1 MNRQLIEET
10 LENRN
15 NAAILT
21 QQLAT
26 IFTKYNIV
34 KLQELSPT
42 QLNSFLLD
50 LTSLITTFSK
60 SLAYLPVSRIELIIR
75 IINNLIKF
83 KFEADQGTIT
93 KLLKVLNLCYLN
105 YSPELLPISLNLEQ
119 VQILITLWF
128 DRPATVK
135 GFKWKEDTLNG
146 IIGTLVLIVKADDSN
161 FKENLISYLKLNIM
175 GTILYHCLTISLE
188 ESYLQLRVNSLSL
201 ILTLIALNKDK
212 AILYSIFPGVIGN
225 LGKLVTRDLV
235 KENKQ
240 IIILGLKILITFIPK
255 ALICSKV
262 EELKLLES
270 VSGKKMSWVNVEE
283 PMEGYNYKSHELIDS
298 LFQHLTL
305 LRAHQNEEIQRLLVE
320 LSLIV
325 LERCQHPTI
334 TPEGINIPLEN
345 LIFYLGKSISNM
357 DNGTSNDVLWLSN
370 WYKSQTKDL
379 IQQLLLQAEPILKLK
394 LEQFQIKLRTRTD
407 IEKRQVIYG
416 LLGCLILFGDQIQ
429 SRVDFNELL
438 LTLCRWLKLSSDKIE
453 EVQETSSDIIININF
468 TVDNELNRTLLPH
481 LVYINSLETL
491 ELLSKLIGFIGYVSD
506 ITDLVRPCLDIYSSS
521 NLPSF
526 KIPSLFILLNLIKGN
541 RDNIEL
547 PFNLNRKSDSGHID
561 LLELA
566 ILDQINSIESPDN
579 YLAPYIQLHIYWN
592 SINSQAINF
601 REHLTTH
608 LYPILSKLTQ
618 NNTQLTTFAL
628 RCLNLIKEKCEYSDL
643 KEICLDNLDFL
654 MNSVSD
660 NLYEIEY
667 KGIEACQVLRGLLRL
682 IPDKSLNLLDS
693 ILDQL
698 LEGLN
703 VNMFNDAVAQELLQV
718 IQVVANEAINLG
730 VQDAKLDSLEF
741 VKKDQIINGYTSVD
755 FEYKLNCSEPM
766 KLVLK
771 ELDEIYYV
779 QKVNQPI
786 IEEIEEEE
794 SNEDQPVQLPEDDVA
809 KPNKYQEFCL
819 RILKPIQY
827 FISSD
832 NPQLRLQSLN
842 ILGVIFKFGS
852 SNSNNNIFLNELHY
866 FWPSL
871 MQRLKDKELTTV
883 LEAMRV
889 TAEVIESNHDFLMS
903 RVNDELVN
911 SLLIQLNQI
920 KLSISSQ
927 EGEYSNNYI
936 LLAASLGLIEAV
948 LRTGCLP
955 NYRIRD
961 LFLPVIDIGTK
972 LLTANENT
980 INELMLSSHSSPA
993 IGSLTHLLSSIQSN
1007 LTQIKSNVYIYQYL
1021 QFKYPVKL
1029 GELES
1034 LINQRGIEFD
1044 KINLIES

>member
-1 MNRQLIEET
+1 ML
-10 LENRN
+10 
-15 NAAILT
+15 
-21 QQLAT
+21 
-26 IFTKYNIV
+26 
-34 KLQELSPT
+34 KL
-42 QLNSFLLD
+42 
-50 LTSLITTFSK
+50 
-60 SLAYLPVSRIELIIR
+60 
-75 IINNLIKF
+75 

-105 YSPELLPISLNLEQ
+105 YNPELLSIDLNLEQ

-135 GFKWKEDTLNG
+135 GFKWNEDTLNG
-146 IIGTLVLIVKADDSN
+146 IIGALLLIVKSDNSI
-161 FKENLISYLKLNIM
+161 FKERLITYLKLNII

-188 ESYLQLRVNSLSL
+188 ESYLQLRVNSLNL
-201 ILTLIALNKDK
+201 ILTLITLNKDK
-212 AILYSIFPGVIGN
+212 TILYSIFPGVIGN

-240 IIILGLKILITFIPK
+240 VIILGLKILIKFIPK
-255 ALICSKV
+255 ALICSRV
-262 EELKLLES
+262 EGLKLLES

-283 PMEGYNYKSHELIDS
+283 PMEGYNYKSHELIDN
-298 LFQHLTL
+298 LFQHLSL
-305 LRAHQNEEIQRLLVE
+305 LRPHRNEEIQRLLVE
-320 LSLIV
+320 LSLVV

-357 DNGTSNDVLWLSN
+357 DNGTNNDILWLSN

-416 LLGCLILFGDQIQ
+416 LLGCLILFSDKIQ
-429 SRVDFNELL
+429 SRVNFNELL

-453 EVQETSSDIIININF
+453 EVQETSSDITTNINS
-468 TVDNELNRTLLPH
+468 TVDNELNRTILPH
-481 LVYINSLETL
+481 LTYINSLETL
-491 ELLSKLIGFIGYVSD
+491 ELLSKLISFIGYTSD
-506 ITDLVRPCLDIYSSS
+506 ISDLVRPCLDIYSSS

-541 RDNIEL
+541 RADIEL
-547 PFNLNRKSDSGHID
+547 PFNLNRNTDSGHID

-592 SINSQAINF
+592 AINSQATNF

-618 NNTQLTTFAL
+618 NNPQLTTFAL

-703 VNMFNDAVAQELLQV
+703 VNMFNDAVVQELLQV

-730 VQDAKLDSLEF
+730 VSAAKLDSLEF
-741 VKKDQIINGYTSVD
+741 AKKDQNQILNNYPSVD
-755 FEYKLNCSEPM
+755 FEHRFNCSEPM

-771 ELDEIYYV
+771 ELDEIYHI

-786 IEEIEEEE
+786 IEEIEEEQP
-794 SNEDQPVQLPEDDVA
+794 NEDQTAQLLEDDIN

-827 FISSD
+827 FVSSD

-842 ILGVIFKFGS
+842 ILGIIFKFGS
-852 SNSNNNIFLNELHY
+852 SNSDSSVFLNELHY

-883 LEAMRV
+883 LEAMRI

-903 RVNDELVN
+903 RVNDELIN
-911 SLLIQLNQI
+911 SLLTQLNQI
-920 KLSISSQ
+920 KSSISIQ
-927 EGEYSNNYI
+927 EGEYSNSYK
-936 LLAASLGLIEAV
+936 LLGASLCLIQAI

-961 LFLPVIDIGTK
+961 IFLPVVDIGTK
-972 LLTANENT
+972 LLTVNKNA
-980 INELMLSSHSSPA
+980 ISELMPSSRSSPP
-993 IGSLTHLLSSIQSN
+993 IGSLVHLLTSIQSN
-1007 LTQIKSNVYIYQYL
+1007 LAQIKSNVYIYQYL

-1034 LINQRGIEFD
+1034 LINQSGIEFD
-1044 KINLIES
+1044 KVNLIEG